1 MVNLR
6 AKRILLVCAEVA
18 LVLVILALLAAN
30 WVPIIFGPRPYQ
42 VAPP

>member
-1 MVNLR
+1 MNAR
-6 AKRILLVCAEVA
+6 IRTILLVSAEVA

>member
-1 MVNLR
+1 MNARVT
-6 AKRILLVCAEVA
+6 KILLVCAEVA

>member
-1 MVNLR
+1 VNQTV
-6 AKRILLVCAEVA
+6 KKILLVSAEVA